1 MKEKTKIVIV
11 GGGFGGVYTARRLE
25 KLFEKNTIEIT
36 LINRSNF
43 FLFTPLLHE
52 VATGGLSPT
61 SIVEPIREVF
71 RGTCVNFVEDEVIEV
86 DQNSKRV
93 ITDKSQYSY
102 DFLVVATGADTN
114 YFGTVGAK
122 EHCFTLK
129 SLHDAIVLR
138 NHILQTFEQ
147 AVETGNKDMLKVA
160 IVGAGPTGVELAA
173 EYAEYM
179 HLLLKT
185 YYSRSG
191 FVESDI
197 HISLVTATP
206 DIISQFPVKMR
217 ALALKRLG
225 ELGINVV
232 ANAIVTKV
240 EPYALSFKDGSSLK
254 AHTLV
259 WVAGVAPTLSEIKGV
274 AVGAKGRMEVDS
286 SLHSQNDP
294 HTFALGDASGTFPM
308 LAQVAVQ
315 QSKVLA
321 DNIFIIATKSNKK
334 PRSFDFKSKG
344 LLISIG
350 QWYAIGNFFGI
361 NVSGRI
367 MWWVWRTIY
376 LFNFL
381 SWRKRFEIAGEWTAN
396 TFYPRDITYLK

>member
-25 KLFEKNTIEIT
+25 KLFSRDAIEIT

-86 DQNSKRV
+86 DQKTKRV

-102 DFLVVATGADTN
+102 DFLVIATGADTN

-185 YYSRSG
+185 YYTRSG

-197 HISLVTATP
+197 KISLVTATP

-217 ALALKRLG
+217 ALALERLG
-225 ELGINVV
+225 KLGIKVV

-240 EPYALSFKDGSSLK
+240 EPYTLSFKDGSSLK

-274 AVGAKGRMEVDS
+274 AVGPKGRMEVNS
-286 SLHSQNDP
+286 SLRSQNDS
-294 HTFALGDASGTFPM
+294 HTFALGDASGAFPM

-315 QSKVLA
+315 QSKVVA
-321 DNIFIIATKSNKK
+321 DNIFILATKSNKK
-334 PRSFDFKSKG
+334 PRSFNFKSKG